1 MSANLAKWRRT
12 PPLILYVGLIAILVL
27 SLAPLI
33 AFVRVA
39 AAHALDAGAVAG
51 EQGFNAAFAN
61 LMRFFASIPGSVV
74 LKSLRF
80 TILQSAA
87 STALALA
94 IGLPGAWLAARFDFR
109 GRRIL
114 LALAA
119 IPFCFPP
126 ILVILAFILY
136 YGKEGMLSQL
146 YALVGGRPHE
156 YQGML
161 YSFWGIV
168 LVHAFYNF
176 PIAVHQVSA
185 HWMRIPSS
193 QAEAART
200 LGAGRFRAFLAGVL
214 PQLLPSVAQA
224 AGLIFLYCFFSF
236 TTVLVF
242 GGRAGT
248 TLEVQIYQAL
258 RYQSNLPLSTVYS
271 AIETLFAFA
280 GIYVITRKSDA
291 RKSQMADY
299 GRIQRRARAAG
310 AEKLAVLA
318 YEIFIAIFFLG
329 PLAAIVVEA
338 FRVPASFG
346 GATKFG
352 LGNFSRL
359 LGGFQAPLIPA
370 LISTLKLSGLAA
382 LLATFFGVAASASI
396 YSLEKSGRGVALA
409 RAIETS
415 QWLPLA
421 VSPAIMAYGWLF
433 LSSNH
438 TTSYALV
445 AAQAAIAWPFVSR
458 SLHAALRAL
467 NPKVREAARTLGAT
481 PLKSFVSV
489 ELRMIGPSIAASA
502 AFAFSI
508 TAGDANV
515 PLMLGMNEHE
525 TLPLLLYRLTSAY
538 RFNEA
543 CAAGLVLGLMTGI
556 VFLLKEKVI
565 DVA

>member
-1 MSANLAKWRRT
+1 MSANLMKKSRASA
-12 PPLILYVGLIAILVL
+12 IVLYVGLCAILFL
-27 SLAPLI
+27 SLAPLV
-33 AFVRVA
+33 AFLKVSLARALTAGMTHAVSDPNSAIDNQWQVFAAIPVA
-39 AAHALDAGAVAG
+39 
-51 EQGFNAAFAN
+51 
-61 LMRFFASIPGSVV
+61 IV

-80 TILQSAA
+80 TLLQSAA
-87 STALALA
+87 STMLALA

-109 GRRIL
+109 GRRVL

-136 YGKEGMLSQL
+136 YGKEGMLSQV
-146 YALVGGRPHE
+146 YALVGGRSHE
-156 YQGML
+156 YRGLL

-168 LVHAFYNF
+168 MVHAFYNF

-185 HWMRIPSS
+185 HWMRIPTS
-193 QAEAART
+193 QSEAART
-200 LGAGRFRAFLAGVL
+200 LGAGKIRAFRVGVL
-214 PQLLPSVAQA
+214 PELLPSVTQA

-248 TLEVQIYQAL
+248 TLEVRIYQAL
-258 RYQSNLPLSTVYS
+258 RYQSNLPLSTVY
-271 AIETLFAFA
+271 AAVETLFALA
-280 GIYVITRKSDA
+280 SIYVLTRHG
-291 RKSQMADY
+291 RKGIAHASDY
-299 GRIQRRARAAG
+299 GRIQGRAKASG
-310 AEKLAVLA
+310 ASKLIVLA
-318 YEIFIAIFFLG
+318 YEVFIVIFFLG

-338 FRVPASFG
+338 FRVPSSFG
-346 GATKFG
+346 GATVFG

-359 LGGFQAPLIPA
+359 LRGFQAPLPQAMLATI
-370 LISTLKLSGLAA
+370 KLSGSAA
-382 LLATFFGVAASASI
+382 LLATFFGAAASASI
-396 YSLEKSGRGVALA
+396 YFLRKSGQNSAFT
-409 RAIETS
+409 RAIEMS

-421 VSPAIMAYGWLF
+421 VSPAILAYGWLF

-438 TTSYALV
+438 MESYALV

-458 SLHAALRAL
+458 SLHAALQAL
-467 NPKVREAARTLGAT
+467 NPNAREAARTLGAS
-481 PLKSFVSV
+481 PLRSFVSV
-489 ELRMIGPSIAASA
+489 ELKTIAPSIAAAA

-515 PLMLGMNEHE
+515 PLMLGISDHE
-525 TLPLLLYRLTSAY
+525 TLPLLLYRLTAAY

-543 CAAGLVLGLMTGI
+543 CAAGLALGLMTGI
-556 VFLLKEKVI
+556 VFFLKEKVI

>member
-1 MSANLAKWRRT
+1 MSAGHAKRWGA
-12 PPLILYVGLIAILVL
+12 LQIIFYVGLLSILLV
-27 SLAPLI
+27 SLAPLVT
-33 AFVRVA
+33 FVSASMGSGRTT
-39 AAHALDAGAVAG
+39 GAVSDG
-51 EQGFNAAFAN
+51 RGINTVFEN
-61 LMRFFASIPGSVV
+61 LRGFFAGIPGSVV

-94 IGLPGAWLAARFDFR
+94 IGLPGAWLSARFDFR
-109 GRRIL
+109 GRRVL

-136 YGKEGMLSQL
+136 YGKEGMLSQIYML
-146 YALVGGRPHE
+146 LGGRPHE
-156 YQGML
+156 YHGLL

-168 LVHAFYNF
+168 MVHAFYNF

-185 HWMRIPSS
+185 HWMRIPTSH
-193 QAEAART
+193 AEAART
-200 LGAGRFRAFLAGVL
+200 LGAGKFRAFFVGVF

-242 GGRAGT
+242 GGRAGA

-258 RYQSNLPLSTVYS
+258 RYQSDLPLSMVY
-271 AIETLFAFA
+271 AGIETLFALA
-280 GIYVITRKSDA
+280 GIYILTRQKDEKDIQIT
-291 RKSQMADY
+291 DY
-299 GRIQRRARAAG
+299 GRIRRRDRTRGAG
-310 AEKLAVLA
+310 KLAVLA
-318 YEIFIAIFFLG
+318 YEVFIGIFFLG
-329 PLAAIVVEA
+329 PLVAIVVEA
-338 FRVPASFG
+338 FRVPASFS
-346 GATKFG
+346 GARVFG

-370 LISTLKLSGLAA
+370 LLSTIKLSGFAA
-382 LLATFFGVAASASI
+382 LLATFCGVVASSSI
-396 YSLEKSGRGVALA
+396 YFLRRSGRGNWLT
-409 RAIETS
+409 RAIEMS

-438 TTSYALV
+438 TTAYALV

-467 NPKVREAARTLGAT
+467 NPKAREAARTLGAS
-481 PLKSFVSV
+481 PLRSFVSV
-489 ELRMIGPSIAASA
+489 ELRTIAPSIAAAS

-515 PLMLGMNEHE
+515 PLMLGMSEHE
-525 TLPLLLYRLTSAY
+525 TLPLLLYRLTAAY

-543 CAAGLVLGLMTGI
+543 CAAGLVLGLITGV
-556 VFLLKEKVI
+556 VFFLKEKVI